1 MRRVIQTA
9 AMILAFA
16 NAANAQD
23 FGVIARVDPVASQ
36 IQDGWFGKSSVALHL
51 SQGVP
56 FRVFHLDDP
65 ARLIVDF
72 KEADWT
78 GVRAADILEA
88 DGRIT
93 AVRFGSFQAGWSRM
107 VLDLSEPM
115 LPIEIGMPVDQVT
128 GLAVLRIALGPVTE
142 EEFAANAGSPPN
154 ANWVPEQ
161 ARTPAAEKIDDEF
174 IVMIDPGH
182 GGIDP
187 GAVRDGVNEKD
198 LMLTLGRGLAEALVR
213 SGEAKAFLTRN
224 DDSFVSLPARVSL
237 AHEVGADLFISLHA
251 DALSNGQAEG
261 ATVYT
266 LSDEASDA
274 ASAQLA
280 SQHNRADIIAGVD
293 LNGSDDEVANVL
305 IDLARQETGP
315 RSESLATIL
324 LEMIEEA
331 GAPLSKKRQ
340 KQAGF
345 SVLKS
350 ADIPSVLIEVG
361 FLSSSRDR
369 ANLRDPEWR
378 NLMISALVQAIIA
391 WKADDVATRPLVR
404 Q

>member
-128 GLAVLRIALGPVTE
+128 GRAVLRIALGPVTE

-154 ANWVPEQ
+154 ANWAPEQ
-161 ARTPAAEKIDDEF
+161 ARTPVVEKIDDEL
-174 IVMIDPGH
+174 IGRIDPGH
-182 GGIDP
+182 DGIDP
-187 GAVRDGVNEKD
+187 GAVRDGANEKD
-198 LMLTLGRGLAEALVR
+198 LMLTLRRGVAEALVR
-213 SGEAKAFLTRN
+213 SGKGC
-224 DDSFVSLPARVSL
+224 D
-237 AHEVGADLFISLHA
+237 GLHA
-251 DALSNGQAEG
+251 
-261 ATVYT
+261 
-266 LSDEASDA
+266 
-274 ASAQLA
+274 
-280 SQHNRADIIAGVD
+280 
-293 LNGSDDEVANVL
+293 
-305 IDLARQETGP
+305 
-315 RSESLATIL
+315 
-324 LEMIEEA
+324 
-331 GAPLSKKRQ
+331 
-340 KQAGF
+340 
-345 SVLKS
+345 
-350 ADIPSVLIEVG
+350 VG
-361 FLSSSRDR
+361 
-369 ANLRDPEWR
+369 
-378 NLMISALVQAIIA
+378 
-391 WKADDVATRPLVR
+391 
-404 Q
+404 

>member
-1 MRRVIQTA
+1 MRWVIQTA

-72 KEADWT
+72 EEADWT
-78 GVRAADILEA
+78 GVSAGDILEA

-93 AVRFGSFQAGWSRM
+93 AARFGSFQAGWSRM
-107 VLDLSEPM
+107 ILDLSEPM
-115 LPIEIGMPVDQVT
+115 LPIEIGMTVDQVT
-128 GLAVLRIALGPVTE
+128 GQAVLLIALGPVTE

-154 ANWVPEQ
+154 ANWATEQ
-161 ARTPAAEKIDDEF
+161 ARTPVVEKIDGEF

-198 LMLTLGRGLAEALVR
+198 LMLTLGRGVAKALVR

-251 DALSNGQAEG
+251 DALSTGQAEG

-315 RSESLATIL
+315 RSEALATAL
-324 LEMIEEA
+324 LEMIEES

>member
-78 GVRAADILEA
+78 GVSAADILEA

-93 AVRFGSFQAGWSRM
+93 AARFGSFQAGWSRM
-107 VLDLSEPM
+107 VLELSEPM

-128 GLAVLRIALGPVTE
+128 GRAVLRIALGPVTE

-154 ANWVPEQ
+154 ANWAPEQ
-161 ARTPAAEKIDDEF
+161 ARTPAVEKIGDEF

-198 LMLTLGRGLAEALVR
+198 LMLTLGRGVAEALVR

-315 RSESLATIL
+315 RSEALATAL

-404 Q
+404 K

>member
-16 NAANAQD
+16 NASNAQD

-274 ASAQLA
+274 ASA
-280 SQHNRADIIAGVD
+280 
-293 LNGSDDEVANVL
+293 
-305 IDLARQETGP
+305 
-315 RSESLATIL
+315 
-324 LEMIEEA
+324 
-331 GAPLSKKRQ
+331 
-340 KQAGF
+340 
-345 SVLKS
+345 
-350 ADIPSVLIEVG
+350 
-361 FLSSSRDR
+361 
-369 ANLRDPEWR
+369 
-378 NLMISALVQAIIA
+378 
-391 WKADDVATRPLVR
+391 
-404 Q
+404 

>member
-78 GVRAADILEA
+78 GVSADDILEA

-93 AVRFGSFQAGWSRM
+93 AARFGSFQAGWSRM
-107 VLDLSEPM
+107 VLELSEPM

-128 GLAVLRIALGPVTE
+128 GQAVLRIALGPVTE

-154 ANWVPEQ
+154 ANWAPEQ
-161 ARTPAAEKIDDEF
+161 ARTPVVEKIDDEF

-315 RSESLATIL
+315 RSEALATAL

-404 Q
+404 K

>member
-23 FGVIARVDPVASQ
+23 FGVSARVDPVASQ

-78 GVRAADILEA
+78 GVSAGDILEA

-93 AVRFGSFQAGWSRM
+93 AARFGSFQAGWSRM
-107 VLDLSEPM
+107 VLDMSEPM

-128 GLAVLRIALGPVTE
+128 GQAVLRIALGPVTE

-154 ANWVPEQ
+154 ANWAPEQ
-161 ARTPAAEKIDDEF
+161 ARTPVVEKIDDEF

-261 ATVYT
+261 ATVYR

-315 RSESLATIL
+315 RSEALATAL
-324 LEMIEEA
+324 LEMIEDA